1 MESILII
8 PREMRRKGSHFIRT
22 QPRIRKNWSITWR
35 QAVLLVLQHLN
46 GSAAVVVFI
55 SWGYQASLSAFSATD
70 AHGSYCSKSIESLTR
85 DLRDPL
91 ISLCASGFVSLL
103 APILCLLMAH
113 HFYLLSLGFSASGP
127 LTNRSEVHTAHEGGC
142 EWLVSPRCRVAF

>member
-1 MESILII
+1 MESILIT
-8 PREMRRKGSHFIRT
+8 PKEMRRKGSHFMRT

-46 GSAAVVVFI
+46 GSAAVMVFI

-70 AHGSYCSKSIESLTR
+70 AHGSYCSKSIESLTG

-91 ISLCASGFVSLL
+91 ISLCASVSVLYWPRFSVLSWPITSTFFLWASQLL
-103 APILCLLMAH
+103 GHLP
-113 HFYLLSLGFSASGP
+113 S
-127 LTNRSEVHTAHEGGC
+127 
-142 EWLVSPRCRVAF
+142 